1 MCVCVCVC
9 FSVGLS
15 LDYKDCFCR
24 DGVGSHDSAVDSD
37 VHKPKHPAARVLE
50 QKVLE
55 DSHSQSIS
63 RVSGRLTSLQLCRL
77 CVCFTL
83 CVCVCVPILLCCV
96 CVCLIFVCLFCF
108 VHLYFYRLCPGIPTP
123 QWTGCKTPSVSL
135 HSVNFFY
142 VFNIII

>member
-50 QKVLE
+50 QKVRE

-63 RVSGRLTSLQLCRL
+63 RVSGHLTSLQLCRL
-77 CVCFTL
+77 CVCVTL
-83 CVCVCVPILLCCV
+83 CVCVCANTVMLRVCIFDICLLVLLCS
-96 CVCLIFVCLFCF
+96 FVFL
-108 VHLYFYRLCPGIPTP
+108 
-123 QWTGCKTPSVSL
+123 
-135 HSVNFFY
+135 
-142 VFNIII
+142 

>member
-1 MCVCVCVC
+1 MAGVRDAGTSRCSASEVSTSDGSAKIKIVYGVCVC

-50 QKVLE
+50 QKVRE

-63 RVSGRLTSLQLCRL
+63 RVSDHLTSLQLCRL
-77 CVCFTL
+77 CVCVTL
-83 CVCVCVPILLCCV
+83 CVCVCQYCYVACV
-96 CVCLIFVCLFCF
+96 YI
-108 VHLYFYRLCPGIPTP
+108 
-123 QWTGCKTPSVSL
+123 
-135 HSVNFFY
+135 
-142 VFNIII
+142 